1 MNPMCVVSSKD
12 APTRGGQHS
21 KRRVRMS
28 MFRLPTITL
37 LALLGAVGA
46 MGIASAQTK
55 SPDPAQS
62 EAKPEAD
69 GSEMMPGMM
78 GRNMMPSGMSPGMRM
93 MGPMSGHMVKIM
105 FAIADSDGDGAISFE
120 ELTAIHKR
128 VFDAVD
134 ASNDGKVTPE
144 EMQAFMQDR

>member
-1 MNPMCVVSSKD
+1 MKPVGILFSKA
-12 APTRGGQHS
+12 APTRGGQHL
-21 KRRVRMS
+21 RRFRMS
-28 MFRLPTITL
+28 MFRLPTITM

-55 SPDPAQS
+55 SPDAAQS
-62 EAKPEAD
+62 EDKPDAD

-78 GRNMMPSGMSPGMRM
+78 GRNMMPSGMYPGMRM
-93 MGPMSGHMVKIM
+93 GPMRGHMMKIM
-105 FAIADSDGDGAISFE
+105 FVIADSDGDNAISFE

-134 ASNDGKVTPE
+134 ANNDGKVTTE
-144 EMQAFMQDR
+144 EMQAFMQDM

>member
-1 MNPMCVVSSKD
+1 M
-12 APTRGGQHS
+12 
-21 KRRVRMS
+21 
-28 MFRLPTITL
+28 

-46 MGIASAQTK
+46 MGSASAQTK

-62 EAKPEAD
+62 EAKPDAD

-78 GRNMMPSGMSPGMRM
+78 GRNMMPSGMYPGMRT
-93 MGPMSGHMVKIM
+93 MGPMRGHMVKIM

-128 VFDAVD
+128 VFNAVD
-134 ASNDGKVTPE
+134 ANNDGKVTPE
-144 EMQAFMQDR
+144 EMQAFMQDM

>member
-1 MNPMCVVSSKD
+1 MKPVGILFSKA
-12 APTRGGQHS
+12 APTRGEQYS

-46 MGIASAQTK
+46 MGSASAQTK

-62 EAKPEAD
+62 EPKPETD

-78 GRNMMPSGMSPGMRM
+78 GRNMMPSGMYPGTRM
-93 MGPMSGHMVKIM
+93 MGPMRGHMMKIM
-105 FAIADSDGDGAISFE
+105 FVIADSDGDGAISFE
-120 ELTAIHKR
+120 QLTAIHKR
-128 VFDAVD
+128 VFGAVD
-134 ASNDGKVTPE
+134 ANNDDKVTPE
-144 EMQAFMQDR
+144 EMQAFMQDM

>member
-1 MNPMCVVSSKD
+1 MEDN
-12 APTRGGQHS
+12 GS
-21 KRRVRMS
+21 KRRCRMS

-37 LALLGAVGA
+37 LALLGAAGT

-55 SPDPAQS
+55 SPDSAQS
-62 EAKPEAD
+62 EAKPAAE

-78 GRNMMPSGMSPGMRM
+78 GRNMMSSDMNGGMRM
-93 MGPMSGHMVKIM
+93 MGPMRGHMMKIM
-105 FAIADSDGDGAISFE
+105 FVIADTDGDGAISFE

-134 ASNDGKVTPE
+134 ANNDGKATPE
-144 EMQAFMQDR
+144 EMQAFMQDM

>member
-1 MNPMCVVSSKD
+1 
-12 APTRGGQHS
+12 
-21 KRRVRMS
+21 MS

-37 LALLGAVGA
+37 LALLGA

-55 SPDPAQS
+55 SPDLAQS
-62 EAKPEAD
+62 EAKPEAE

-78 GRNMMPSGMSPGMRM
+78 GRNMMSSGISEGLRM
-93 MGPMSGHMVKIM
+93 MGPMHGHMMKIM
-105 FAIADSDGDGAISFE
+105 FVIADSDGDGAISFE

-134 ASNDGKVTPE
+134 ANNDGKVTPA
-144 EMQAFMQDR
+144 EMQAFMQDM

>member
-1 MNPMCVVSSKD
+1 M
-12 APTRGGQHS
+12 
-21 KRRVRMS
+21 
-28 MFRLPTITL
+28 

-46 MGIASAQTK
+46 MGSASAQTK

-78 GRNMMPSGMSPGMRM
+78 GRNMTPSGMYPGMRM
-93 MGPMSGHMVKIM
+93 MGPMRGHMMKIM
-105 FAIADSDGDGAISFE
+105 FVIADSDGDGAISFE

-134 ASNDGKVTPE
+134 ANNDGKVTPE
-144 EMQAFMQDR
+144 EMQAFMQDM

>member
-1 MNPMCVVSSKD
+1 
-12 APTRGGQHS
+12 
-21 KRRVRMS
+21 MS

-37 LALLGAVGA
+37 LALLGA

-55 SPDPAQS
+55 SPDLAQS
-62 EAKPEAD
+62 EAKPEAE

-78 GRNMMPSGMSPGMRM
+78 GRNMMSSGMSEGMRM
-93 MGPMSGHMVKIM
+93 MGPMHDHMMKIM
-105 FAIADSDGDGAISFE
+105 FVIADSDGDGAISFE

-134 ASNDGKVTPE
+134 ANNDGKVTPE
-144 EMQAFMQDR
+144 EMQSFMQDM

>member
-1 MNPMCVVSSKD
+1 MKPVCIVSSKG
-12 APTRGGQHS
+12 APTRGGLYS

-28 MFRLPTITL
+28 MFRLPTIAM

-46 MGIASAQTK
+46 MGSASAQTK

-62 EAKPEAD
+62 EAKPEAN

-78 GRNMMPSGMSPGMRM
+78 GRNMMSSDMNKGMRM
-93 MGPMSGHMVKIM
+93 MGPMRGHMMKIM
-105 FAIADSDGDGAISFE
+105 FVIADTDGDGAISFE

-134 ASNDGKVTPE
+134 ANNDGKVTPE
-144 EMQAFMQDR
+144 EMQAFMQDM

>member
-1 MNPMCVVSSKD
+1 MEDNAS
-12 APTRGGQHS
+12 
-21 KRRVRMS
+21 RRRCRMS

-55 SPDPAQS
+55 SPDSAQS
-62 EAKPEAD
+62 EAKPGAEK
-69 GSEMMPGMM
+69 SEMMPGMM
-78 GRNMMPSGMSPGMRM
+78 GRNMMSSDMSEGMRT
-93 MGPMSGHMVKIM
+93 MGPMRGHLMKIM
-105 FAIADSDGDGAISFE
+105 FVIADSDEDGAISFE

-134 ASNDGKVTPE
+134 ANNDGKVTPE
-144 EMQAFMQDR
+144 EMQAFMQDM

>member
-1 MNPMCVVSSKD
+1 MKPVGILLSSA
-12 APTRGGQHS
+12 APTRGGQYS

-46 MGIASAQTK
+46 MGSASAQTK

-62 EAKPEAD
+62 EGKPEAD

-78 GRNMMPSGMSPGMRM
+78 GRNMMSSGMNERMRM
-93 MGPMSGHMVKIM
+93 MGPMRGHMMKIM
-105 FAIADSDGDGAISFE
+105 FVIADSDGDGAISFE
-120 ELTAIHKR
+120 EVTAIHKR
-128 VFDAVD
+128 IFDAVD
-134 ASNDGKVTPE
+134 ANKDGKVTPE
-144 EMQAFMQDR
+144 EMQAFMQDK

>member
-1 MNPMCVVSSKD
+1 
-12 APTRGGQHS
+12 
-21 KRRVRMS
+21 

-37 LALLGAVGA
+37 LALLGA

-55 SPDPAQS
+55 SPDLAQS
-62 EAKPEAD
+62 EAKPEAE

-78 GRNMMPSGMSPGMRM
+78 GRNMMSSGMSEGMRM
-93 MGPMSGHMVKIM
+93 MGPMRGHMMKIM
-105 FAIADSDGDGAISFE
+105 FVIADSDGDGAISFE

-134 ASNDGKVTPE
+134 ANNDGKVTPE
-144 EMQAFMQDR
+144 EMQAFMQDM

>member
-1 MNPMCVVSSKD
+1 MCIVSSKG

-21 KRRVRMS
+21 KRRVTMS
-28 MFRLPTITL
+28 MFRLPTITV
-37 LALLGAVGA
+37 LALLGAVVA

-62 EAKPEAD
+62 EDKPDSD

-78 GRNMMPSGMSPGMRM
+78 GRGMMPSGMFPGMRM
-93 MGPMSGHMVKIM
+93 TGPMRGHMMKIM
-105 FAIADSDGDGAISFE
+105 FAIADSDGDGAVSFE

-128 VFDAVD
+128 IFDAVD
-134 ASNDGKVTPE
+134 ANNDGKVTPE
-144 EMQAFMQDR
+144 EMQGFMQDM